1 MDRHPSNGIRL
12 AVICILALP
21 IVLIWTPLQADSGK
35 GLTRGQTVYV
45 PIYSHIYAGDKEQ
58 AIHLAATLSIRNTDM
73 EHGISIDAVDYY
85 DSKGNRL
92 KPYLKEPMPLG
103 ALASSRFVVAESD
116 KAGGSG
122 ANFVVTWS
130 AEAPVTPPVIESV
143 MISTR
148 AQLGISFTSR
158 GQVVSERR

>member
-1 MDRHPSNGIRL
+1 MNKPTGSRL
-12 AVICILALP
+12 AIICIVPLLAALA
-21 IVLIWTPLQADSGK
+21 WTPLQADSGK

-92 KPYLKEPMPLG
+92 KPYLKDPMILG
-103 ALASSRFVVAESD
+103 VLASTRFVVGESD

-122 ANFVVTWS
+122 ANFIVRWS
-130 AEAPVTPPVIESV
+130 AEAPVTPPIIESV

-148 AQLGISFTSR
+148 AQLGISFTSH
-158 GQVVSERR
+158 GQVISER